1 VPRRDRWCNVALIQQ
16 GPTKDSTWFGS
27 GIHESKY
34 QPFKDIVS
42 LAPSDLS
49 PLHSHREFARIHA
62 LLDIKG
68 IWFEH
73 SVAVPEIFL
82 FETTQYRG
90 FETTGLARGWQNAG
104 LDFFDGAQDH
114 RYFVGMEGDARSGVK
129 LGQPGINRVIQTFT
143 LVRSQPSMKQPVGWD
158 GALDGCDG
166 PSDVAAFFIF
176 GTVFMALVCSLN
188 CLGQD
193 ARQGSVE
200 T

>member
-1 VPRRDRWCNVALIQQ
+1 CSALSILDLRTTCRTSLTPPTPFCCLSLPRPFLYFMLLPPLR
-16 GPTKDSTWFGS
+16 STLFP
-27 GIHESKY
+27 Y
-34 QPFKDIVS
+34 TTLFRS

-129 LGQPGINRVIQTFT
+129 L
-143 LVRSQPSMKQPVGWD
+143 
-158 GALDGCDG
+158 
-166 PSDVAAFFIF
+166 
-176 GTVFMALVCSLN
+176 
-188 CLGQD
+188 
-193 ARQGSVE
+193 
-200 T
+200 